1 MYRIEICDSVRGSAL
16 RLERILREKTDRAI
30 IQTVSEEH
38 LSAELQNGMMRPDI
52 LFVSVKLQTVDGVS
66 LAARLKKADPMIR
79 VVFLAGKSEDV
90 SGIFEAEP
98 VGLLIRPF
106 QKEKVYD
113 AFERATESFHELGA
127 EYLQLKTREH
137 LLRVRFEDICY
148 IESDRRYLFIHKRE
162 GVERARMKLS
172 ELEGMLPEYF
182 VRCHQ
187 SYLANI
193 HMLERMSD
201 QDITLVDGTRLP
213 ISRSRR
219 QQTRETVMNFAD
231 FCCLKEKNMV

>member
-1 MYRIEICDSVRGSAL
+1 MYRI
-16 RLERILREKTDRAI
+16 
-30 IQTVSEEH
+30 
-38 LSAELQNGMMRPDI
+38 
-52 LFVSVKLQTVDGVS
+52 
-66 LAARLKKADPMIR
+66 
-79 VVFLAGKSEDV
+79 
-90 SGIFEAEP
+90 
-98 VGLLIRPF
+98 
-106 QKEKVYD
+106 
-113 AFERATESFHELGA
+113 
-127 EYLQLKTREH
+127 
-137 LLRVRFEDICY
+137 DICC